1 MLGVFR
7 AVRCRS
13 RWRADG
19 PGDLDNE
26 LQQNAAGH
34 NLRMKLSV
42 GLGSK
47 KKVSLVHST
56 WTRI

>member
-7 AVRCRS
+7 AVKCRS

-47 KKVSLVHST
+47 KKLV
-56 WTRI
+56 